1 MQKPFLAITALLILM
16 PGKESLALDPPSD
29 RIVVLLS
36 VDGLAH
42 YYFDDPKAE
51 MPNIRKLASEGAR
64 AEKMKASLPTVT
76 WPNHTTLVTG
86 VHPARHGVLGNNVF
100 DRAKNEPLQ
109 LIVDPVLDKVEIV
122 TSPTIYDLAHQA
134 GLKTAA
140 ILWPAT
146 RSAPTI
152 HWCLPE
158 VSTPEL
164 IEAHT
169 TPGLL
174 KEFDDVGIPH
184 ALNSEWRSKAELGK
198 ARDRLFVQMFNHV
211 VAEHR
216 PNLALLHLV
225 DLDHVEHAH
234 GPQTSE
240 AYDLVKFEDR
250 MVGEVWN
257 HLKAHFPGRASLF
270 VISDHGFFA
279 YRQQILPNVLL
290 RQENLLEAFGGK
302 ISGGQVRA
310 ISQGGACFL
319 YVLDEPNRES
329 LKTRLAARFK
339 EVEGVDLVIETGD
352 FDKYGLADPAK
363 NPHMAD
369 LVLSAKE
376 GYAFSESAGG
386 EIVVTEKSET
396 TKGTHGYDPNQ
407 PKMHATF
414 VAWGAGIKG
423 GTTIGTIENTSVAPT
438 AANLLGLK
446 MNETDGPVLT
456 EILSE

>member
-1 MQKPFLAITALLILM
+1 M
-16 PGKESLALDPPSD
+16 
-29 RIVVLLS
+29 
-36 VDGLAH
+36 
-42 YYFDDPKAE
+42 
-51 MPNIRKLASEGAR
+51 
-64 AEKMKASLPTVT
+64 
-76 WPNHTTLVTG
+76 
-86 VHPARHGVLGNNVF
+86 
-100 DRAKNEPLQ
+100 
-109 LIVDPVLDKVEIV
+109 
-122 TSPTIYDLAHQA
+122 
-134 GLKTAA
+134 
-140 ILWPAT
+140 
-146 RSAPTI
+146 
-152 HWCLPE
+152 
-158 VSTPEL
+158 
-164 IEAHT
+164 
-169 TPGLL
+169 
-174 KEFDDVGIPH
+174 
-184 ALNSEWRSKAELGK
+184 
-198 ARDRLFVQMFNHV
+198 
-211 VAEHR
+211 
-216 PNLALLHLV
+216 
-225 DLDHVEHAH
+225 
-234 GPQTSE
+234 
-240 AYDLVKFEDR
+240 
-250 MVGEVWN
+250 
-257 HLKAHFPGRASLF
+257 
-270 VISDHGFFA
+270 
-279 YRQQILPNVLL
+279 
-290 RQENLLEAFGGK
+290 
-302 ISGGQVRA
+302 RA